1 METQYVERIIL
12 IGPTGSGKTSVGA
25 AVAALLGWSFV
36 DTDALVEQVA
46 GMNIPAIFTS
56 EGAARFRE
64 RESVALVAALE
75 RERVVVATGGG
86 IGEQPANTRL
96 MRARGWVVSLL
107 ATPETVWH
115 RLTTE
120 GEPGAVAT
128 RRPMLAGGDPLAR
141 LRALQ
146 AQRQGWYTTADETI
160 RSDDLMVDAVAARV
174 VAGLVG
180 RGLLAP
186 LGAEAVPRRVRA
198 RGGDE
203 YTVAVAWGGLA
214 QLGEQLALL
223 NLPRRLHLIADAS
236 VAALYEPAVMPALLR
251 AGFEPLVYRVPT
263 GEVSKSREQLEAI
276 YDWLAERRAERHEAL
291 VALGGGVVGD
301 LAGFAAATYL
311 RGMPLVQVPTSLLAQ
326 VDAAVGGKT
335 GINHRCG
342 KNLIGA
348 FYPPRFVLTDP
359 AALLTLPARQRSE
372 GWAEVVKHGVAL
384 DATYFALLEREAT
397 ALLEREPAA
406 LTRVIA
412 GSVAIKAAVVE
423 GDEREREGGARHLLN
438 YGHTLGHA
446 IEAVTGYSTWLH
458 GEAVAVGMVAAARI
472 GRRIGLTPAEVVARV
487 EALLARFGLPIR
499 AERLSISAL
508 LSAALWDKKVRSGQV
523 RWVLPTAL
531 GAATLTGDVSEKDVR
546 AVLREIG
553 AVDDEPERG

>member
-25 AVAALLGWSFV
+25 AVASLLGWSFV

-46 GMNIPAIFTS
+46 GMSIPAIFTS
-56 EGAARFRE
+56 EGEAHFRE
-64 RESVALVAALE
+64 RESAALLAALE
-75 RERVVVATGGG
+75 RVRAVIATGGG
-86 IGEQPANTRL
+86 IGERPAHTKL
-96 MRARGWVVSLL
+96 MRSRGWVVCLM

-128 RRPMLAGGDPLAR
+128 RRPMLAGSDPLAR
-141 LRALQ
+141 LHALQ
-146 AQRQGWYTTADETI
+146 ARRQGWYAAADETI
-160 RSDDLMVDAVAARV
+160 RSDDLVVDDVAARV
-174 VAGLVG
+174 AAGLVG

-186 LGAEAVPRRVRA
+186 QGAEAVSRHVRT

-203 YTVAVAWGGLA
+203 YAVAVAWGGLA
-214 QLGEQLALL
+214 QLGAQLTLL
-223 NLPRRLHLIADAS
+223 KLPRRLHLIADAS
-236 VAALYEPAVMPALLR
+236 VATLYEPAVMPALLR

-348 FYPPRFVLTDP
+348 FYPPRLVLTDP
-359 AALLTLPARQRSE
+359 AALLTLPARQRAE
-372 GWAEVVKHGVAL
+372 GWAEAVKHGVAL
-384 DATYFALLEREAT
+384 DAAYFALLEREAT

-406 LTRVIA
+406 LTRAIA
-412 GSVAIKAAVVE
+412 GSVAIKASVVE

-438 YGHTLGHA
+438 YGHTLAHA

-458 GEAVAVGMVAAARI
+458 GEAVAVGMVAAARL
-472 GRRIGLTPAEVVARV
+472 GQRSGLTPAEVVARL

-508 LSAALWDKKVRSGQV
+508 LSAALWDKKVRGGQV

-531 GAATLTGDVSEKDVR
+531 GAATLTADVPEQDVR

-553 AVDDEPERG
+553 AVDDEPECG